1 MKITSENKRTRKSI
15 ITVGVVAIIAIST
28 SVLAWQLGYFGGNSE
43 GTPPTTEVTE
53 KQYQDSKNDK
63 TDKSNGTT
71 STDLPSKQAPSTQPA
86 EPTGSDST
94 TIDGSIQ
101 TPKIERASQ
110 SGDSVKLVAGF
121 PTPQSGTC
129 EVTFSKNGQPS
140 LVYKSAITVSP
151 SNYSCSFVVPVTN
164 FSTSGTWTLNVI
176 QRIGDRSSS
185 ASTTNIEVA
194 K

>member
-1 MKITSENKRTRKSI
+1 MKIVHKNKRARST
-15 ITVGVVAIIAIST
+15 IIAASIATILALSAG
-28 SVLAWQLGYFGGNSE
+28 VFAWQAGFFGE
-43 GTPPTTEVTE
+43 QHDGTPPTTEVTE
-53 KQYQDSKNDK
+53 EQYQDSKNDK
-63 TDKSNGTT
+63 TDKSTETT
-71 STDLPSKQAPSTQPA
+71 STDLPSKQAPSTQPV

-101 TPKIERASQ
+101 SPKIERASQ
-110 SGDSVKLVAGF
+110 SGDNVKLVAGF
-121 PTPQSGTC
+121 PTPQPGVC
-129 EVTFSKNGQPS
+129 EVTFSTNGQPS

-164 FSTSGTWTLNVI
+164 FSTSGTWTLSVI